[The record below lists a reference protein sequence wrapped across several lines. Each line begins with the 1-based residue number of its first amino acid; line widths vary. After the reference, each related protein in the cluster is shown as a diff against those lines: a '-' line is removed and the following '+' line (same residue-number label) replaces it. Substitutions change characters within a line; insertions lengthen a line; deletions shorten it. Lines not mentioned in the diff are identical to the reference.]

1 MTNNSAWTLL
11 YPDKVL
17 KIKKYFN
24 IDVKGSVF
32 IRIYEVDSAMRF
44 YQRLQISGNDI
55 GFHSIQIT
63 SDMMEDE
70 IYKDFPFIKK
80 YQKFDI

>member
-11 YPDKVL
+11 YPDKVSRVR
-17 KIKKYFN
+17 KYFN
-24 IDVKGSVF
+24 IDVKGSIF